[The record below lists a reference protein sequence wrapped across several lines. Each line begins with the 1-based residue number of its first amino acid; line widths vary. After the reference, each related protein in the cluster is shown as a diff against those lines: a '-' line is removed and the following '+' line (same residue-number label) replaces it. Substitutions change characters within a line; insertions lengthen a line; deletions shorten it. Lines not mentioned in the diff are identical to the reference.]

1 MRSYLQRL
9 IGPYQATGSGFA
21 EADWEFIISGLI
33 VIITIYFVFKLISLI
48 FKSI

>member
-1 MRSYLQRL
+1 MRAYLQQI

-33 VIITIYFVFKLISLI
+33 LIITVYFMFKLISMV
-48 FKSI
+48 FKAI